1 MQRNGE
7 NDTIGWCPPSLP
19 PLAAADAQP
28 AQNPASAPMTM
39 TDANVIKINATIL
52 KADLRK
58 RGQKTSGIK
67 GPMQQRLINVISNNM
82 SVSDGVV
89 E

>member
-1 MQRNGE
+1 M
-7 NDTIGWCPPSLP
+7 TI
-19 PLAAADAQP
+19 A
-28 AQNPASAPMTM
+28 
-39 TDANVIKINATIL
+39 DANVIKINATIL

-67 GPMQQRLINVISNNM
+67 GPMQQRLIHAISNNM
-82 SVSDGVV
+82 AVSDGVV